1 MCVDCGVLVRYEA
14 LRQINPNHHTFC
26 QKDVAI
32 IHKYVEGGGGR
43 VPVCFQTRCTD
54 DDWDGR
60 MCARVPSA
68 GLVLNGSHMLETQ
81 FNTFIMDAVLPRSMK
96 EDYAKRFGR
105 DEVSAAYLHQQAVDM
120 LPDIDYTVKL
130 NDKQLELVRWADIIG
145 SLSQVQAATRN
156 AMASR

>member
-1 MCVDCGVLVRYEA
+1 
-14 LRQINPNHHTFC
+14 
-26 QKDVAI
+26 
-32 IHKYVEGGGGR
+32 
-43 VPVCFQTRCTD
+43 
-54 DDWDGR
+54 
-60 MCARVPSA
+60 
-68 GLVLNGSHMLETQ
+68 MLETQ

-145 SLSQVQAATRN
+145 SLSQVRQQQGTPWRRAESVGLR
-156 AMASR
+156 RGVGD